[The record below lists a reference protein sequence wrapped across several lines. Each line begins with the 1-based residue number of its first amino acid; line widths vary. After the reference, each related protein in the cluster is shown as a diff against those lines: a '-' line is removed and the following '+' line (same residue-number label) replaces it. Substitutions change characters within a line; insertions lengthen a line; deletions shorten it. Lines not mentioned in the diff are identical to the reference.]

1 VCRARPLRKRR
12 ESGRSIEVPE
22 RADRRCETSPEFI
35 CSALQVRQH
44 LLAWT
49 WAAALRWP
57 PWRHVDEI
65 SEIMKL
71 SDLE

>member
-1 VCRARPLRKRR
+1 MLAALP
-12 ESGRSIEVPE
+12 S
-22 RADRRCETSPEFI
+22 ADLCCETSPEFI

-65 SEIMKL
+65 SGIMKL